1 MSEKKLSYSM
11 IFLAIAVMSTVLGL
25 VCIFNPDSITRIIVT
40 IVGISL
46 IVYGLVEIYQFLS
59 IKMNTFL
66 VLGII
71 LIGLGLLCLV
81 NPSAVLG
88 LIGLVLGL
96 FLICLGAVEV
106 KKSFDL
112 KRYGV
117 KLWWLWLIFAGIVCI
132 IGLSG
137 LFNPASISGLFASL
151 IGLGFLINGISSI
164 WLFFVLKKRS

>member
-11 IFLAIAVMSTVLGL
+11 IFLAIAVMSTVLGI
-25 VCIFNPDSITRIIVT
+25 VWIFNPDSITRIIVT

-46 IVYGLVEIYQFLS
+46 IVYGFIEIYQFLS

-71 LIGLGLLCLV
+71 LIGLGLFCLV

-96 FLICLGAVEV
+96 FLVCLGAIEI

-112 KRYGV
+112 KRFGV
-117 KLWWLWLIFAGIVCI
+117 KLWWLWLIFAGIVC
-132 IGLSG
+132 
-137 LFNPASISGLFASL
+137 
-151 IGLGFLINGISSI
+151 
-164 WLFFVLKKRS
+164 